1 MRLLLDTHVFLWGI
15 AEPEKLPDRVQ
26 TALRDE
32 TNELLV
38 SAASL
43 WEIALKVRAG
53 KLRLPET
60 GDFFAAHLGRLGAGT
75 LAVAAAH
82 VLRLFGL
89 PHHHRDPFDRLL
101 VAQCQVEGLVLV
113 TADAALRAYAVE
125 ILW

>member
-15 AEPEKLPDRVQ
+15 AEPEKLPERVQ
-26 TALRDE
+26 AALRDE

-60 GDFFAAHLGRLGAGT
+60 SDFFAAHLGTLGRRYPRRRRRARAAAVRATASSSRPVRPPAGGAVPGRRAGAG
-75 LAVAAAH
+75 
-82 VLRLFGL
+82 
-89 PHHHRDPFDRLL
+89 
-101 VAQCQVEGLVLV
+101 
-113 TADAALRAYAVE
+113 DARRRPTRVSG
-125 ILW
+125 